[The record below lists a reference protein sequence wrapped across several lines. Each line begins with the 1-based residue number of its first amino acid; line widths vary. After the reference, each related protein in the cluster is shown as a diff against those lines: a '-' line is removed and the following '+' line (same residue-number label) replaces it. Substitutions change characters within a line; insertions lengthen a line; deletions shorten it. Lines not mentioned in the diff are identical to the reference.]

1 MANEKLRAAL
11 RQAGVQPDELAD
23 IIEADPRSVRRWLN
37 GNTTPYPR
45 LRTRIARALD
55 ASEESLWPHLRSA
68 PALSSQ
74 PSDLVAGYPS
84 AEDVDAPNWRLL
96 MRDAVQ
102 RIDLYGETLAPI
114 VQTPGVPELLADKGA
129 QGCPTRIL
137 ISHTGQYL
145 VPLLDRPGIEIRV
158 LEIPRATHTAY
169 RFDDALLL
177 ITPLRQDDHLEPPL
191 FHLRRAAP
199 GGLFDRYAHDFAHQ
213 WDHTSQPLDPDI
225 DIDIDAPAD
234 EDVDAD
240 HPEAS
245 ATAARQAERVD
256 TAPAPAQRRWPGRRD

>member
-11 RQAGVQPDELAD
+11 RQAGVQPNELAD

-84 AEDVDAPNWRLL
+84 AEDVDAPNWKLL
-96 MRDAVQ
+96 MRDAAQ
-102 RIDLYGETLAPI
+102 RIELYGETLAPI
-114 VQTPGVPELLADKGA
+114 IHTPGVPELLADKA
-129 QGCPTRIL
+129 THGCMTRIL
-137 ISHTGQYL
+137 VSHTGSYL
-145 VPLLDRPGIEIRV
+145 EPLHDVPGVEIRV
-158 LEIPRATHTAY
+158 LEVPQATHTAY
-169 RFDDALLL
+169 RFDDDFLL
-177 ITPLRQDDHLEPPL
+177 ITPLRDEHDLQAPL

-199 GGLFDRYAHDFAHQ
+199 GGLFDRYADDFAHQ
-213 WDHTSQPLDPDI
+213 WDHASQGLDPEI
-225 DIDIDAPAD
+225 DVYDDTPD
-234 EDVDAD
+234 DDAD
-240 HPEAS
+240 ARPPEPSTTGASQADQVDTTRAS
-245 ATAARQAERVD
+245 A
-256 TAPAPAQRRWPGRRD
+256 PRRWPGRRD